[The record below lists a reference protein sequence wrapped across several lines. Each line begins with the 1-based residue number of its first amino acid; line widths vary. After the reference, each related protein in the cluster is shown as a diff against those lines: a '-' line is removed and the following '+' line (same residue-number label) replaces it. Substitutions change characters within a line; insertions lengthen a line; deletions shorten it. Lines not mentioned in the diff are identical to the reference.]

1 MGRIGHLIR
10 KEFIQIFRD
19 RAMLVIIFA
28 MPLVQLLILGYA
40 VTTDVKNIG
49 IVFIDQD
56 QSSLSREIR
65 EKFAAS
71 GYFTIKEITTDL
83 RQARIHLDR
92 GDAMLAVVF
101 PIDFERTV
109 KRREYPELQ
118 LLVNG
123 QDANTSNI
131 ALGYAQGILKD
142 WMMQELLSNLPRQIR
157 MIQVESRVW
166 YNPNLESQ
174 TFMIPGIMVVL
185 LTMITALLSSL
196 GLVREKEIGTLEQL
210 LVTPLNSVQ
219 LIAGK
224 IVPYAILGFVEVSL
238 ALLLTVFWF
247 GISVMGSI
255 FLFYGFV
262 FLFVFTTLGLGI
274 FISTISQ
281 TQQQALFFIW
291 FFLVAA
297 LLLSGLFIPIE
308 NMPSSVQYITYLN
321 PMRFMITVVREI
333 FLKGAGIL
341 NLWREAVIVT
351 AFGVLIFSA
360 AIVRFRKRLV

>member
-1 MGRIGHLIR
+1 MGKIGHLIR

-19 RAMLVIIFA
+19 RAMLVIIFVI
-28 MPLVQLLILGYA
+28 PLVQLLILGYA

-49 IVFIDQD
+49 VLFIDHD

-65 EKFAAS
+65 DKFEAS
-71 GYFTIKEITTDL
+71 GYFIVKGVSTDI
-83 RQARIHLDR
+83 RQARLYLDR

-101 PIDFERTV
+101 PVNFERTLQ
-109 KRREYPELQ
+109 RREQPELQ
-118 LLVNG
+118 LLING

-142 WMMQELLSNLPRQIR
+142 WMVQELVSTLPARIR

-174 TFMIPGIMVVL
+174 MFMIPGIMVVL
-185 LTMITALLSSL
+185 LTIITALLSSL

-210 LVTPLNSVQ
+210 LVTPLNAVQ
-219 LIAGK
+219 LISGK
-224 IVPYAILGFVEVSL
+224 IIPYAILGFIEVSL
-238 ALLLTVFWF
+238 ALLLTIFWF

-255 FLFYGFV
+255 LLFYGFV

-291 FFLVAA
+291 FFLVAS

-308 NMPSSVQYITYLN
+308 NMPPAVQYVTYLN

-333 FLKGAGIL
+333 FLKGAGIF
-341 NLWREAVIVT
+341 NLWREAAIVI

-360 AIVRFRKRLV
+360 SIALFRQRLT

>member
-1 MGRIGHLIR
+1 MRKIGHLIR

-19 RAMLVIIFA
+19 RAMLVIIFV
-28 MPLVQLLILGYA
+28 MPLVQLLVLGYA

-49 IVFIDQD
+49 IVFIDHD
-56 QSSLSREIR
+56 RSSLSRDIR

-71 GYFTIKEITTDL
+71 GYFIIKEITTDI
-83 RQARIHLDR
+83 RQARTSLDR
-92 GDAMLAVVF
+92 GDGMLAVVI
-101 PIDFERTV
+101 PVDFERAV
-109 KRREYPELQ
+109 QRREYPELQ
-118 LLVNG
+118 LLING

-142 WMMQELLSNLPRQIR
+142 WMMQELMPTLPVRIKLIQI
-157 MIQVESRVW
+157 ESRVW

-174 TFMIPGIMVVL
+174 SFMIPGIMVIL

-224 IVPYAILGFVEVSL
+224 IIPYALLGFVEVTL
-238 ALLLTVFWF
+238 ALLLIIFWF
-247 GISVMGSI
+247 GISVVGSI
-255 FLFYGFV
+255 VLFYGFV

-274 FISTISQ
+274 FISSISQ

-308 NMPSSVQYITYLN
+308 NMPASVQYFTYLN

-333 FLKGAGIL
+333 FLKGAGIA
-341 NLWREAVIVT
+341 NLWREAVIV
-351 AFGVLIFSA
+351 AGFGVFIFSA
-360 AIVRFRKRLV
+360 SIVRFRKRLV